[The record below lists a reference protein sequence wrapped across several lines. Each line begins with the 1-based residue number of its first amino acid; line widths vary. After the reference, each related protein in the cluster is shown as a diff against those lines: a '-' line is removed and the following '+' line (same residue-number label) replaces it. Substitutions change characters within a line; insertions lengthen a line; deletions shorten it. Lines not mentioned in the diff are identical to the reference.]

1 MSTKPLPSFE
11 RQLLLALLVI
21 AAIAG
26 AGTLAILPY
35 RLYERDIRNAQL
47 DAHRTSGLVQA
58 AVGLALTQG
67 EDVEG
72 LLERLRS
79 ISNWGIRLEALPSD
93 TPPPSEGWGRG
104 RSEID
109 GTTLTYVAPPVR
121 GADGRLWRLEM
132 RHDIANMK
140 RDSVRLIIDL
150 LVAVGIASTGF
161 SIVII
166 VLVRG
171 GLLRPMRRI
180 TDELERAAQDG
191 GEPDL
196 PPASSRELA
205 AFREAASRL
214 AHPAAELSTEDRSS

>member
-1 MSTKPLPSFE
+1 MSTKSLPSFE
-11 RQLLLALLVI
+11 KQLLLALLVI
-21 AAIAG
+21 AAIAF

-58 AVGLALTQG
+58 TVELALARG

-79 ISNWGIRLEALPSD
+79 ISNWGIRLEALPPD

-104 RSEID
+104 RSEVD
-109 GTTLTYVAPPVR
+109 GTTLSYVAPPVR
-121 GADGRLWRLEM
+121 DAEGGLWRLEM
-132 RHDIANMK
+132 QHDIANMK

-150 LVAVGIASTGF
+150 LIAIGISSVGF
-161 SIVII
+161 SIAIFL
-166 VLVRG
+166 LVRR
-171 GLLRPMRRI
+171 GLLRPMRHI
-180 TDELERAAQDG
+180 TDELERAAKDG
-191 GEPDL
+191 GDPNL

-205 AFREAASRL
+205 AFRDAAGRL
-214 AHPAAELSTEDRSS
+214 CHPGA

>member
-11 RQLLLALLVI
+11 KQLLLALLVI
-21 AAIAG
+21 AAIAL

-79 ISNWGIRLEALPSD
+79 ISNWGIRLEGLPSE

-109 GTTLTYVAPPVR
+109 GTILTYVAPPVR
-121 GADGRLWRLEM
+121 DAAGGLWRLEM
-132 RHDIANMK
+132 QHDIANLK
-140 RDSVRLIIDL
+140 RDSVRLIVDL
-150 LVAVGIASTGF
+150 LIAGGIGAAGF
-161 SIVII
+161 SIAIFL
-166 VLVRG
+166 LVRG
-171 GLLRPMRRI
+171 GLLRPMRHI
-180 TDELERAAQDG
+180 TDELERAAEDG
-191 GEPDL
+191 GDPNL

-205 AFREAASRL
+205 AFREAAHRL
-214 AHPAAELSTEDRSS
+214 AHPGA